1 MGLNSFY
8 NSGSDEE
15 LLKSLD
21 GDSVHADQEE
31 LAKAMNKAGLV
42 QKEVQVRGKNGQIFT
57 RKQWVKAGEDIKQPK
72 QAAGSIQFSNDDA
85 EDISLKEFLEDAND
99 SEINNACKEAGLS
112 DGLILSSDS
121 WSAEKIGKLREN
133 STLVSKK
140 GSTFVY
146 SNSGTKFVYHEENG
160 SMAVYVPKDAKFHV
174 NSKQTGATTQS
185 VTRKFTP
192 SSFGFRAGG
201 QNVADM
207 MNELHEAFGIKSFSN
222 GQVGN
227 GTAYLDNGES
237 VGFRLDKDDK
247 PYLMWQGQKFSVKEL
262 IDKWGGKKSQPPT
275 STTQDN
281 KAQVSTGQKQLS
293 KEDAKK
299 KTQSLTSSV
308 GKDDKAR
315 NDFMTRVKA
324 QGVTWKENDHVGI
337 NWMRCCMAM
346 NKHFENGGSLDDTK
360 NTPSNES
367 KNANIKSA
375 KYSKKTGKVL
385 EDFGKSKQQFDSLE
399 QFVGSDMFKQTKKLY
414 TRLEEIDHEAEQS
427 LGSDDD
433 IKEYK
438 KEFNAIKKEFNS
450 VRKLYEELCMKLPG
464 GNWSKL
470 PSGSPER
477 RKAIDEYDTT
487 KKLRDRAEKVLFP
500 QYSEISY
507 FGNGI

>member
-42 QKEVQVRGKNGQIFT
+42 QKEVQVKGKNGQMFT
-57 RKQWVKAGEDIKQPK
+57 RKQWVKASEDQPQNQTFSQHKYTKDDKDNAFRKYSKMLLKYADKGSNATMNDVSDVIGEVETLYKNGGVYKKDY
-72 QAAGSIQFSNDDA
+72 
-85 EDISLKEFLEDAND
+85 E
-99 SEINNACKEAGLS
+99 
-112 DGLILSSDS
+112 ILSKYMAMAQRAAKERIKSQSLTSSQTKISVKPDSAGRFKPSD
-121 WSAEKIGKLREN
+121 
-133 STLVSKK
+133 
-140 GSTFVY
+140 F
-146 SNSGTKFVYHEENG
+146 
-160 SMAVYVPKDAKFHV
+160 
-174 NSKQTGATTQS
+174 Q
-185 VTRKFTP
+185 
-192 SSFGFRAGG
+192 FRAGG
-201 QNVADM
+201 QDVTDIVNAADKK
-207 MNELHEAFGIKSFSN
+207 FGVKNHSN
-222 GQVGN
+222 GNVGF
-227 GTAYLDNGES
+227 GTLTLSNNEKVGFGYDNTGAYLQ
-237 VGFRLDKDDK
+237 
-247 PYLMWQGQKFSVKEL
+247 WQGQKFRSADELDTKWSGTRSITAGNNDKSNAQQQSV
-262 IDKWGGKKSQPPT
+262 
-275 STTQDN
+275 
-281 KAQVSTGQKQLS
+281 QKLS
-293 KEDAKK
+293 KDEAKK
-299 KTQSLTSSV
+299 KTQSITSSI
-308 GKDDKAR
+308 GKDDKSR
-315 NDFMTRVKA
+315 NDFMAKAKA

-346 NKHFENGGSLDDTK
+346 NKHFENGGSFDNI
-360 NTPSNES
+360 NTQLSSNAS
-367 KNANIKSA
+367 KDANAKSA

-414 TRLEEIDHEAEQS
+414 TRLDEIDHEAEQS
-427 LGSDDD
+427 LGSDDE

-450 VRKLYEELCMKLPG
+450 VRKLYEELCMRLPG